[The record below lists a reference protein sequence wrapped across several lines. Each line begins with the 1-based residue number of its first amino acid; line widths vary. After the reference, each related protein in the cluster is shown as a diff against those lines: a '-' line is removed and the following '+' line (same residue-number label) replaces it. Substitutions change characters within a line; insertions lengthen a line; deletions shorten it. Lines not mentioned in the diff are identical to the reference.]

1 MLTNKKKTK
10 ESNNDNSG
18 IFNKLSNKTSDM
30 DLNIQELS
38 NRLEEL
44 ESSIS
49 KFKQQMTT
57 LEFHESKIR
66 GRMAIYINIGGH
78 ARQKSIATF
87 RNFFVPLPS

>member
-1 MLTNKKKTK
+1 
-10 ESNNDNSG
+10 
-18 IFNKLSNKTSDM
+18 M

-57 LEFHESKIR
+57 LEFHVSKIR
-66 GRMAIYINIGGH
+66 GRMGI
-78 ARQKSIATF
+78 
-87 RNFFVPLPS
+87 